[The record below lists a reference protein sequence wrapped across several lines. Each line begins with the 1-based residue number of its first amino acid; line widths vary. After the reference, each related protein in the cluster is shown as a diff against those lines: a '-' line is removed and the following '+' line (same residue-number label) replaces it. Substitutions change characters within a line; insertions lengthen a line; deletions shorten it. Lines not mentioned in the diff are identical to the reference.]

1 MTIEK
6 GEWNRPEKRWKTKT
20 KKIENLIS
28 KILSEKL
35 IEFRLFIFVS
45 FSYFVEGFGG

>member
-1 MTIEK
+1 MESP
-6 GEWNRPEKRWKTKT
+6 R
-20 KKIENLIS
+20 KKMKNQNKEIENLIS